1 MGWLLLGIDSFIVC
15 LAVGAMVDGRA
26 RFKLAALF
34 GLADATAFLVGA
46 GLGWQVFSERASVA
60 LTAGLVVAV
69 ALYLLVVA
77 AGTRHVVARWS
88 AWALPAVLVFD
99 NLTYGLAG
107 DRAGASLFQQASEQA
122 LSSVLLAF
130 AGLAAAAA
138 LRPVIAR
145 RAAVHQVAGGAL
157 LLAAAGLVLVG

>member
-34 GLADATAFLVGA
+34 GVADATAFLVGA
-46 GLGWQVFSERASVA
+46 GLGWQVFSERASGA

-77 AGTRHVVARWS
+77 AGTGHVVARWS
-88 AWALPAVLVFD
+88 VWALPAVLVFD
-99 NLTYGLAG
+99 N
-107 DRAGASLFQQASEQA
+107 
-122 LSSVLLAF
+122 
-130 AGLAAAAA
+130 
-138 LRPVIAR
+138 
-145 RAAVHQVAGGAL
+145 
-157 LLAAAGLVLVG
+157 